1 MSIFQTLQKFSPA
14 ALARG
19 LWGRGPIPPHYKL
32 LFFGQGLI
40 FTMAVLIRTRDV
52 EKAQHIKNLVEA
64 EKLKVE
70 EGGVL
75 DNGSLEKEE
84 SVPVDR

>member
-19 LWGRGPIPPHYKL
+19 LWGNGPIPRHYKL

-40 FTMAVLIRTRDV
+40 FTMAVMIRTRDV
-52 EKAQHIKNLVEA
+52 EKAQHIKNLIEA

-70 EGGVL
+70 GGLL
-75 DNGSLEKEE
+75 DNGSSEKEE
-84 SVPVDR
+84 SLPVTR